1 MASGFI
7 TLPTG
12 GDWSARWS
20 TYDGVLENIMTQLS
34 FDGDEGALKNWL
46 TYILPNEDKGDT
58 ESGYCFYKYAE
69 NPEDSESILRI
80 IDTRLMKEKYQLIFW
95 NTVKE
100 LCQKFSW
107 ESDAGFYIHEL
118 YEAYQYSLKLS
129 KKEPEDL
136 DLKEIFSLGGFDI
149 GK

>member
-7 TLPTG
+7 TLSNG
-12 GDWSARWS
+12 KDWSARWS
-20 TYDGVLENIMTQLS
+20 RYDYLLENIKIELS
-34 FDGDEGALKNWL
+34 SSGDEGTLKKWL
-46 TYILPNEDKGDT
+46 AYILPDEDKGDV

-69 NPEDSESILRI
+69 NPEDSECILRI

-95 NTVKE
+95 NTLQK
-100 LCQKFSW
+100 LCQKFSK

-136 DLKEIFSLGGFDI
+136 DLKEIFFLGGFDI